1 MAPGGRP
8 PYSPGPGRFE
18 GAMPYVRSLDGLRAL
33 AILLVMSVHYHQ
45 KFGGG
50 WVGVQLFFVLSG
62 FLITRILLASKAGAD
77 LGGYLKVFF
86 VRRALRIFPLYFGFI
101 ALLELLHAA
110 LDIPSAWP
118 EVRPWMLTYTLNFA
132 HAFSKV
138 QVDDLYSHFWSL
150 AAEEQFY
157 LVWPLVVWFASEVW
171 LKRIVVAILVLGP
184 VLRAVLV
191 QCGLAPFQLY
201 FLTPCQLDAFATG
214 AAVAVFGV
222 LGLRHAGRLW
232 ICAALFAVAAGVTA
246 NWSGNPRYALYT
258 AGYPYYMP
266 EHVQYAW
273 GYTLTNLLSGLSL
286 ILCMQGKLPWLEA
299 PWLVGIGRVSYGI
312 YVFHRPVIGLLDRY
326 ASGLLAPL
334 GHARLG
340 ALALPTLYLVVSLL
354 LALFSYH
361 AFELRFLFLK
371 RYFPL
376 PLR

>member
-101 ALLELLHAA
+101 ALLELL
-110 LDIPSAWP
+110 
-118 EVRPWMLTYTLNFA
+118 
-132 HAFSKV
+132 
-138 QVDDLYSHFWSL
+138 DDLYSHFWSL

>member
-1 MAPGGRP
+1 
-8 PYSPGPGRFE
+8 
-18 GAMPYVRSLDGLRAL
+18 MPYVRSLDGLRAV

-62 FLITRILLASKAGAD
+62 FLITRILLAAKTGVN
-77 LGGYLKVFF
+77 LGSYLKVFF
-86 VRRALRIFPLYFGFI
+86 ARRALRIFPLYFGFI
-101 ALLELLHAA
+101 ALLQLLHAA
-110 LDIPSAWP
+110 LLIPSNWP
-118 EVRPWMLTYTLNFA
+118 QVRPYMLTYTLNFA

-150 AAEEQFY
+150 AVEEQFY
-157 LVWPLVVWFASEVW
+157 LGWPLVVWYASEAW
-171 LKRIVVAILVLGP
+171 LKRIIVGTLVLGP
-184 VLRAVLV
+184 LLRAGLV
-191 QCGLAPFQLY
+191 QCGMAPFQLY

-214 AAVAVFGV
+214 AAVSVFGV
-222 LGLRHAGRLW
+222 LGLRHAGKW
-232 ICAALFAVAAGVTA
+232 WVGVALFALAAGVAA
-246 NWSGNPRYALYT
+246 NWSANPRYALYT

-286 ILCMQGKLPWLEA
+286 IMCLQGKLPWLEA

-326 ASGLLAPL
+326 AAGILASL
-334 GHARLG
+334 GQAK
-340 ALALPTLYLVVSLL
+340 LALLTLPALYVVGSLL
-354 LALFSYH
+354 LAVLSYH

-371 RYFPL
+371 RYFPV